1 MKKLIIW
8 CCSGW
13 FLAAFLSGCS
23 APRVSETGRTA
34 VEQFLLSTVV
44 ERGIGSVDFSQFSEK
59 KVFVDYD
66 YLESQV
72 DKSYI
77 KGVVEMRMAEQGL
90 IVCRDIK
97 EADYIVQVLCGVLA
111 TDTSKLMI
119 GTPSLPI
126 PIPDTSISVAIPE
139 IPVFQKLTRSGFG
152 RFSFNIL
159 EAPSRKPVKV
169 IPGVE
174 ASTYYTNWTIL
185 LVPFKSYDMPLQIK
199 EGTQT
204 SFDLDY

>member
-66 YLESQV
+66 YLES
-72 DKSYI
+72 
-77 KGVVEMRMAEQGL
+77 
-90 IVCRDIK
+90 
-97 EADYIVQVLCGVLA
+97 
-111 TDTSKLMI
+111 
-119 GTPSLPI
+119 
-126 PIPDTSISVAIPE
+126 
-139 IPVFQKLTRSGFG
+139 
-152 RFSFNIL
+152 
-159 EAPSRKPVKV
+159 
-169 IPGVE
+169 
-174 ASTYYTNWTIL
+174 
-185 LVPFKSYDMPLQIK
+185 
-199 EGTQT
+199 
-204 SFDLDY
+204 